1 MTAPTTS
8 YHLRPT
14 HGWLNDPNGMTRVD
28 GVWHVFFQHNPDAP
42 VHGQIAWG
50 HATSTDLA
58 MWQLRPVAFS
68 PTPGGPD
75 AFGCWSGAY
84 VSGHDRPAVAYSGVV
99 DASRQSTVCLRWGS
113 PDLVEWGPPIV
124 VGATPWDD
132 GVRIMRDPFVLEHE
146 GRRLAVLGAGMR
158 DGSPA
163 VLLFDRTDELAWR
176 YLGVLTA
183 EDPTLHGAGVA
194 DVWECPQLF
203 PLRDRWVLVLS
214 LHDQGV
220 LGEVVAAV
228 GDLVPD
234 GDGLRFVAESAHI
247 LDDGSD
253 FYAPQVTLADGEP
266 LLIGWVRQDDQDP
279 AVRDHAGC
287 LTLPRR
293 LELADKVVVSHV
305 DPVAAAALT
314 GGVEPV
320 TAGETVLADRRWL
333 VTVAGDGVRLTHP
346 DLGEVQVAPGVQLW
360 VDGSVL
366 ELYRPG
372 GVAATWRHDEPWTL
386 TVPDAGAVEVR
397 QVVPTVP

>member
-8 YHLRPT
+8 YHLRPA

-28 GVWHVFFQHNPDAP
+28 GVWHVFFQHNPAAP
-42 VHGQIAWG
+42 AHAAIAWG
-50 HATSTDLA
+50 HASSDDLA
-58 MWQLRPVAFS
+58 HWRLHPVAFS

-75 AFGCWSGAY
+75 AFGCWSG
-84 VSGHDRPAVAYSGVV
+84 VHVPGHDRPAVVYSGVAE
-99 DASRQSTVCLRWGS
+99 ASGQSTVCLRWGG
-113 PDLVEWGPPIV
+113 PDLVEWGPSVV
-124 VGATPWDD
+124 VGETPWDD
-132 GVRIMRDPFVLEHE
+132 GVAIMRDPFVFEHE
-146 GRRLAVLGAGMR
+146 GRRLAVLGAGMC

-176 YLGVLTA
+176 HLGVLA
-183 EDPTLHGAGVA
+183 GEDAIRHGAGAA

-203 PLRDRWVLVLS
+203 PLAGRWVLVVS
-214 LHDQGV
+214 LHDRGV

-234 GDGLRFVAESAHI
+234 GEGLRFVAESTHL
-247 LDDGSD
+247 LDDGAD

-266 LLIGWVRQDDQDP
+266 LLMGWIRQEGQDP

-293 LELADKVVVSHV
+293 LGLVDGVVVSHV

-314 GGVEPV
+314 GDIEPV
-320 TAGETVLADRRWL
+320 ATGETLLADRRWL
-333 VTVAGDGVRLTHP
+333 VKVVGDGVRLTHP
-346 DLGEVQVAPGVQLW
+346 DLGEVPVAPGAQLW
-360 VDGSVL
+360 VDGAVL

-372 GVAATWRHDEPWTL
+372 GVPATWRHDEPWTL
-386 TVPDAGAVEVR
+386 TVEDEGAVEVR
-397 QVVPTVP
+397 KVVPTVP